1 MIKLSAQD
9 FASVVSGSLHD
20 ISPSQILDQDPVINS
35 KDASAKNFFVA
46 FKGEKFDGHDFVS
59 EALNSGAKFSLV
71 SKSVSGPHVLVSDV
85 GQALIDLARFV
96 RTQLPNMKVIGIT
109 GSQGKTTTKEFL
121 YSVLQNEGPT
131 VATAGN
137 FNTDIGVPLTLL
149 RSTEATKYCI
159 LEMGAR
165 HVGDIAKL
173 TELANPNVGVVL
185 VVGTAHLGEF
195 GSVEAIAKTKSEL
208 IKALSPKMTAVLGTY
223 DQFTPKMADSLDLN
237 TVLFGDGQIVRAA
250 DIELHGGFAHF
261 DLVTPAGRNSVA
273 LQVIGEHQIPNALAA
288 AAAAF
293 SLGVKNE
300 SIAIGL
306 TTALLSSKWRMQIET
321 INGIQIIHDYYNANP
336 ESMKAALKTL
346 VMLSQESGGASWA
359 ILGKM
364 HELGSKE
371 SSGHLEVAEFA
382 SQLGVDHLVSVAP
395 AVYQESNNQS
405 SDENMLIHNCS
416 SAAAVLELVN
426 NISTGDVI
434 LLKASRSEKF
444 EDLAELIKKALEGD
458 QA

>member
-121 YSVLQNEGPT
+121 YSILQNEGIT

-149 RSTEATKYCI
+149 RSTEATKFCI

-237 TVLFGDGQIVRAA
+237 TILFGDGQIVRAA

-273 LQVIGEHQIPNALAA
+273 LQVMGEHQIPNALAA

-306 TTALLSSKWRMQIET
+306 TTALLSSKWRMQIES
-321 INGIQIIHDYYNANP
+321 INGIHIIHDYYNANP

-444 EDLAELIKKALEGD
+444 EDLAELIQKALEGD

>member
-1 MIKLSAQD
+1 MIKISAQD

-121 YSVLQNEGPT
+121 YSVLQNEGTT

-149 RSTEATKYCI
+149 RSTEATKFCI

-250 DIELHGGFAHF
+250 DVELHGGFAHF

-273 LQVIGEHQIPNALAA
+273 LQVMGEHQIPNALAA

-321 INGIQIIHDYYNANP
+321 INGLQIIHDYYNANP

>member
-121 YSVLQNEGPT
+121 YSILQNEGIT

-149 RSTEATKYCI
+149 RSTEATKFCI

-195 GSVEAIAKTKSEL
+195 GSVEAIAKAKSEL

-237 TVLFGDGQIVRAA
+237 TILFGDGQIVRAA

-273 LQVIGEHQIPNALAA
+273 LQVMGEHQIPNALAA

-306 TTALLSSKWRMQIET
+306 TTSLLSSKWRMQIES
-321 INGIQIIHDYYNANP
+321 INGIHIIHDYYNANP

-444 EDLAELIKKALEGD
+444 EDLAELIQKALEGD

>member
-1 MIKLSAQD
+1 MIKISAQD

-59 EALNSGAKFSLV
+59 EALISGAKFSLV
-71 SKSVSGPHVLVSDV
+71 SKSVSGPHVLVSVV
-85 GQALIDLARFV
+85 GQALLDLARFV

-121 YSVLQNEGPT
+121 YSVLQNEGTT

-149 RSTEATKYCI
+149 RSSEATKFCI

>member
-20 ISPSQILDQDPVINS
+20 ISPSQIIDQDPVINS

-71 SKSVSGPHVLVSDV
+71 SKSVSGPHVLVSNV

-121 YSVLQNEGPT
+121 YSVLQNEGTT

-149 RSTEATKYCI
+149 RSTEATKFCI

>member
-20 ISPSQILDQDPVINS
+20 ISPSQILDQDPIINS

-59 EALNSGAKFSLV
+59 EALISGAKFSLV

-121 YSVLQNEGPT
+121 YSVLQNEGTT

-149 RSTEATKYCI
+149 RSTEATKFCI

-195 GSVEAIAKTKSEL
+195 GSVEAIVKTKSEL

-250 DIELHGGFAHF
+250 DVELHGGFAHF

-273 LQVIGEHQIPNALAA
+273 LQVMGEHQIPNALAA

-321 INGIQIIHDYYNANP
+321 INGLQIIHDYYNANP

-444 EDLAELIKKALEGD
+444 EDLAELIQKALEGD

>member
-20 ISPSQILDQDPVINS
+20 ISPSQILDQDPIINS

-59 EALNSGAKFSLV
+59 EALISGAKFSLV

-121 YSVLQNEGPT
+121 YSVLQNEGTT

-149 RSTEATKYCI
+149 RSTEATKFCI

-208 IKALSPKMTAVLGTY
+208 IKALLPKMTAVLGTY

-273 LQVIGEHQIPNALAA
+273 LQVMGEHQIPNALAA

>member
-9 FASVVSGSLHD
+9 FASVVSGSLYD

-59 EALNSGAKFSLV
+59 EALISGAKFSLV

-121 YSVLQNEGPT
+121 YSVLQNEGTT

-149 RSTEATKYCI
+149 RSTEATKFCI

>member
-20 ISPSQILDQDPVINS
+20 ILPSQILDQDPVINS
-35 KDASAKNFFVA
+35 KDASAKSFFVA

-121 YSVLQNEGPT
+121 YSVLQNEGTT

-149 RSTEATKYCI
+149 RSTEATKFCI

-223 DQFTPKMADSLDLN
+223 DRFTPKMADSSDLN

>member
-9 FASVVSGSLHD
+9 FASVVSGSLHY

-121 YSVLQNEGPT
+121 YSILQNEGIT

-149 RSTEATKYCI
+149 RSTEATKFCI

-273 LQVIGEHQIPNALAA
+273 LQVMGEHQIPNALAA

-306 TTALLSSKWRMQIET
+306 TTALLSSKWRMQIES
-321 INGIQIIHDYYNANP
+321 INGIHIIHDYYNANP

>member
-20 ISPSQILDQDPVINS
+20 ISPSQILDQDPIINS

-59 EALNSGAKFSLV
+59 EALISGAKFSLV

-121 YSVLQNEGPT
+121 YSVLQNEGAT

-149 RSTEATKYCI
+149 RSTEATKFCI

-371 SSGHLEVAEFA
+371 SSGHLEVAEFS